1 MAIMPSEQISVS
13 ITRTYA
19 DVYGF
24 LAEPAN
30 FALWA
35 AGLADTLHQDEA
47 GIWRAQGPSGEVT
60 LQFTP
65 ENAFGICDHRVLLP
79 DGGEVYVP
87 MRVIAN
93 GAGAE
98 VLFTLFRQPG
108 MSDAVFA
115 RDIAWVRR
123 DLAALK
129 ALLEKA

>member
-1 MAIMPSEQISVS
+1 MTILPAEQIS
-13 ITRTYA
+13 IAIARPYA
-19 DVYGF
+19 TVYGF

-35 AGLADTLHQDEA
+35 MGLADTLHRDQA
-47 GIWRAQGPSGEVT
+47 GTWRASGPSGEVVVR
-60 LQFTP
+60 FTP
-65 ENAFGICDHRVLLP
+65 ENAFGICDHTVVLP
-79 DGGEVYVP
+79 DGAEVYVP

-93 GAGAE
+93 ADGAE

-123 DLAALK
+123 DLAALR
-129 ALLEKA
+129 AILEKS